1 MRAKTIAR
9 FKLAH
14 APRRTACAALPQRD
28 PRRAALTALP
38 TLAIPSRFA
47 HLLPHPLQMKTPNVA
62 LGERALYAGPVDCF
76 RQIVRNE
83 GVAGLYRG
91 LRPNLIGVMPEK
103 SLKLTVNDVCREA
116 FTESNGPAGGI
127 RLHQEM
133 ISGATAGFVQVAAT
147 NPMEIVKLRLQLQ
160 GEAGGV
166 KKSAMAVIQELGP
179 RGLYKGIAACW
190 LRDVPFSI
198 VFFPLFANLKK
209 AFDGNNSMLGLFC
222 AGALAGSSA
231 AGVVTPC
238 DVVKTRLQVAGSTY
252 KGVGDAFSRILREEG
267 AAALFKGVQPRM
279 LVQAPLFGIT
289 LGAFDVQKRWYAD
302 QMAKASRVA

>member
-1 MRAKTIAR
+1 MPLPAKLLVGGLAGMLGTSVIFPLDMVKTRMQNMRAA
-9 FKLAH
+9 
-14 APRRTACAALPQRD
+14 APGAKP
-28 PRRAALTALP
+28 
-38 TLAIPSRFA
+38 
-47 HLLPHPLQMKTPNVA
+47 
-62 LGERALYAGPVDCF
+62 LYAGPVDCF
-76 RQIVRNE
+76 RQILKNE
-83 GVAGLYRG
+83 GAAGLYRG

-116 FTESNGPAGGI
+116 FTASNGPGGGI

-133 ISGATAGFVQVAAT
+133 LSGATAGFVQVAAT

-166 KKSAMAVIQELGP
+166 KTSAAAVVRELGL
-179 RGLYKGIAACW
+179 RGLYKGIAATW

-198 VFFPLFANLKK
+198 VFFPLFANLKT
-209 AFDGNNSMLGLFC
+209 AFRGNDSMLGLFC

-252 KGVGDAFSRILREEG
+252 TGVRDAFSRILREEG

-279 LVQAPLFGIT
+279 IVQAPLFGIT
-289 LGAFDVQKRWYAD
+289 LMAFDVQKKWYAEN
-302 QMAKASRVA
+302 MAK